1 MISLNKIKNI
11 VRDITADKEWVND
24 SHTASEYKGIVS
36 GLERLVRHIE
46 LTQDSNEDEL
56 KQQLI
61 NGVIDRIKFDLLNG
75 DETAI
80 DELLN
85 FTPIQNLI
93 YFLPEKDWEKYQS
106 LNQNKDEG

>member
-1 MISLNKIKNI
+1 MEK
-11 VRDITADKEWVND
+11 
-24 SHTASEYKGIVS
+24 
-36 GLERLVRHIE
+36 
-46 LTQDSNEDEL
+46 L

-61 NGVIDRIKFDLLNG
+61 DDVIDRIKSDLSSG

-93 YFLPEKDWEKYQS
+93 CFLPERDWKKYKS
-106 LNQNKDEG
+106 LIKNSNNGK

>member
-1 MISLNKIKNI
+1 MEK
-11 VRDITADKEWVND
+11 
-24 SHTASEYKGIVS
+24 
-36 GLERLVRHIE
+36 
-46 LTQDSNEDEL
+46 L

-61 NGVIDRIKFDLLNG
+61 DDVIDKIKDDLFNG

-93 YFLPEKDWEKYQS
+93 NFLPERDWEKYKS
-106 LNQNKDEG
+106 LIKNSNDDIF